1 MIISPP
7 FLPADGLTSSDPSR
21 TDPMMDVVD
30 KYELSHHGVYPIAF
44 DRRWHC
50 GAHLVPTMQT
60 EPVRAIAD
68 GKVIAY
74 LVSQKPVTDGQRNS
88 DGSDD
93 LNSTT
98 GFVLLKHTT
107 ETGEGRSI
115 TFYSLYMHLL
125 DLDGIRTKVG
135 PLPNNLPD
143 VGSSTVL
150 PKWLENPTN
159 GVKVPQNLK
168 VYRKDILGYYGACH
182 GQPHLHFEIFMTE
195 ADFTA
200 WFEQPGHAIQLG
212 NENPTT
218 PASKDYWGNSYFVIP
233 GGQTFVS
240 APPGQVGAAAT
251 YFPALQAGTLDADSK
266 LYVEAYF
273 HRGQRYTRS
282 WVEKDGTVTLLTP
295 SAIRDAYANYE
306 YEMFARATALYPQC
320 PSDGYEMLRFGRIL
334 RDSPKLSAAD
344 QKTWVSVTFETGKQ
358 GYIDISQNAIQK
370 LSDADFPFHTGWQKI
385 DEGNTP
391 FSEDGMCDYD
401 ELRKIVAVVEEAE
414 TPDERMGPGYAQE
427 GKLAAYIETHA
438 EVRQKLRGF
447 VCHAPSEWDASG
459 NEARYQRLND
469 PDGFFGKRKDIDPEG
484 YTKFIE
490 FLQKF
495 QFLDKTPLG
504 TDKRFWFFH
513 PLAFVRHFRRCGW
526 LSRVELAQLLPSYT
540 ADKSNGNWNWN
551 PVSIVGADPVL
562 SNTSSAFQRRIEL
575 NKAFRKYG
583 ITSLVRTACFMGNAT
598 QETQWF
604 QKFSENSPFWYKPW
618 DGRGFL
624 QLTHASNYIRYWDFS
639 GIDTALQA
647 KSVLEQ
653 RTIQANNNRPVVN
666 GKKTMYDPTN
676 SLSDAST
683 QISAL
688 IVNRRNKT
696 TDPFE
701 AADSAGA
708 YWAWSG
714 AARGADDYYQT
725 PGSTMR
731 SLSTAQ
737 GNRYFYE
744 NLAFGKVAGT
754 VNTGFPSSSYS
765 SIWGIQARFLA
776 FANAQV
782 VLFDLTSFK
791 LADGSQSL
799 LPEGYVRR
807 EAW

>member
-1 MIISPP
+1 
-7 FLPADGLTSSDPSR
+7 
-21 TDPMMDVVD
+21 MMDVVD

-107 ETGEGRSI
+107 ETGEGRGI

-150 PKWLENPTN
+150 PKWLANPTD

-251 YFPALQAGTLDADSK
+251 YFPALQAGTLDAGSK

-273 HRGQRYTRS
+273 HRGKRYTRS
-282 WVEKDGTVTLLTP
+282 WVEKAGAVTLLTP
-295 SAIRDAYANYE
+295 TPIPDAYEDYE
-306 YEMFARATALYPQC
+306 YKMFARATALYPQC

-469 PDGFFGKRKDIDPEG
+469 PDGFFGKRKDVDPDG

-504 TDKRFWFFH
+504 TGKSFWFFH
-513 PLAFVRHFRRCGW
+513 PLAFVRHFRKCEWFGNP
-526 LSRVELAQLLPSYT
+526 ELKKMFPPTTLRKLPTSQW
-540 ADKSNGNWNWN
+540 DSE
-551 PVSIVGADPVL
+551 PVHPQMVTVDEFG
-562 SNTSSAFQRRIEL
+562 IEL
-575 NKAFRKYG
+575 NKAMRKFG
-583 ITSLVRTACFMGNAT
+583 IGTALRQAAFFGNAT

-604 QKFSENSPFWYKPW
+604 RLLAEGSPQNQRYFPW
-618 DGRGFL
+618 FGRGFL
-624 QLTHASNYIRYWDFS
+624 QLTWPDNYIKYWRFR
-639 GIDTALQA
+639 GWQVNQALADRLHDAARASDQA
-647 KSVLEQ
+647 
-653 RTIQANNNRPVVN
+653 RNN
-666 GKKTMYDPTN
+666 
-676 SLSDAST
+676 A
-683 QISAL
+683 AL
-688 IVNRRNKT
+688 VAAEAYVPAHMKDWRRFVAIRAF
-696 TDPFE
+696 D
-701 AADSAGA
+701 AADSAGV

-714 AARGADDYYQT
+714 AALPADQPPVLQRETKQVGNTPKPFYSSEPFGRVAATVNVGHPSSNFSAINGLQARYQAYTAALVTLTDGIQFPGAD
-725 PGSTMR
+725 
-731 SLSTAQ
+731 
-737 GNRYFYE
+737 
-744 NLAFGKVAGT
+744 GT
-754 VNTGFPSSSYS
+754 
-765 SIWGIQARFLA
+765 LK
-776 FANAQV
+776 
-782 VLFDLTSFK
+782 DLP
-791 LADGSQSL
+791 D
-799 LPEGYVRR
+799 
-807 EAW
+807 W